1 MRKLYFLALL
11 LPCLESVAQTITGPV
26 TQVTSNMG
34 GGTAAVS
41 ANFIVDWS
49 IGESTIIE
57 TFDGQNTT
65 ANYRVGIFWN
75 VTSGIL
81 QPFDKNLLYNFLL
94 PTWTSEEVHLY
105 PVPTTGM
112 VNMDFRGIP
121 PGKVSIQLFTLQG
134 RLIGIKEFNQT
145 NGTGAQKWDL
155 THHPSGAYYIHIQLS
170 SDRGIILKQGAF
182 TVIKN

>member
-1 MRKLYFLALL
+1 MRKLYILALL
-11 LPCLESVAQTITGPV
+11 LPSLDSISQTIPVPV
-26 TQVTSNMG
+26 TQVTANMG

-41 ANFIVDWS
+41 ANFLVDWS

-57 TFDGQNTT
+57 TFDGQNTA

-81 QPFDKNLLYNFLL
+81 QPFDKNILYNFLL
-94 PTWTSEEVHLY
+94 PTWASEEIHLY
-105 PVPTTGM
+105 PIPTTGV
-112 VNMDFRGIP
+112 VNIDFKAIP
-121 PGKVSIQLFTLQG
+121 PGKISMQLFTLQG

-145 NGTGAQKWDL
+145 NGVSAQKWDL
-155 THHPSGAYYIHIQLS
+155 THHPSGAYHIRIQLS
-170 SDRGIILKQGAF
+170 SDLGIILKQGAF